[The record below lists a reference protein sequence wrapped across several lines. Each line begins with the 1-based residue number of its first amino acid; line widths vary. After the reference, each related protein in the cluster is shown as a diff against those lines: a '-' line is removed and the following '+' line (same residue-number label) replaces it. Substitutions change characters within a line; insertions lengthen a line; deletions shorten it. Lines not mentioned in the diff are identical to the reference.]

1 MTSQPEDD
9 GAGPSGLAH
18 QEVLAMLG
26 LESSDSEKEETNLLC
41 PEEMGDNEEDD
52 DLYNDLLD
60 HFERQ
65 HTFQTRLLQES
76 GAAAADLDEGTTHLL
91 QQSGAG
97 GLDEGTTHLLQ
108 QSGAGTFDFELQGFV
123 DRKSDRM
130 GVRERHFTTR
140 LRQRGNL
147 IPDQNITQALQD
159 GLRRAVNQV
168 LTTTPGLDDQDRLY
182 FTISSDRLHNNFQ
195 GWGLRAG
202 EWREDG
208 DRLAALLDRLAQAL
222 NSNEQFEMDDSF
234 QLSITQVHHAPQ
246 GTGKPRRGK
255 PGHPTMTMLTAKKK
269 SVIRIQNDD
278 ELCCA
283 RALVV
288 AKARLDQHPKHDAIQ
303 RGKGPLQRTLAWD
316 LQHEA
321 KVPFGPCSYDALTAF
336 SKAPS
341 LAGYQIL
348 LVDSARHF
356 HITTFGGP
364 QDKSLI
370 LLHHQGHYDVIT
382 RLPGFFGSSY
392 VCAHCWK
399 PYNTEGRHRC
409 NKKQCRACCQKEC
422 PDFQAAYPRGQKA
435 TRRCDSCHRD
445 SFGDTCFQMH
455 LVKDHTGKPATNLE
469 SSVCFRRRRCRHCRK
484 QNVGLDKIEKH
495 RCRHIDC
502 PSCHE
507 YVDGETHRCFIQ
519 TAPKPQAKNKRKR
532 KRGTT
537 ETEEEEEL
545 PPLHVFFDIEAMQPK
560 EKHIANLVVAE
571 TEDHD
576 QPMCFHG
583 NHCVRDFLE
592 WLDTLTNYDTR
603 QVNVLAH
610 NFQGYDGYFVIH
622 QYYDDN
628 RIVEQLRNGCKLLEV
643 NHDRIRFID
652 SMSFFQMPLSAFPKT
667 FGLTELKKGY
677 FPHLFNHPDHQTYV
691 GPVPALDYYMP
702 ETMSPEEK
710 QVFET
715 WHQQQRNKVFDF
727 QKELVAYCQSDVRLL
742 KQGCLTLKR
751 LFETLTGFNPFEHI
765 TIASAC
771 NRDLRMNRMIPNSI
785 ASEPVRGW
793 RNSINQSR
801 VALEWLTWCAQK
813 NNIQHGRNAG
823 EVRIPAIGF
832 VDGYCHDTHTV
843 YEFQGCFTHGCP
855 TCYPNRHETHVRHFD
870 RSLQDVYETSQ
881 QKIQRLQRQGYTV
894 VQIWEC
900 EWNRLK
906 ATSLDIRTF
915 VAQLQFIEPL
925 NPRDAFC
932 GGRTNAVK
940 LYHHVTPS
948 QKIHY
953 IDVTSLYPWVNKTCV
968 YPKGHPRIISNPGH
982 TDIHQYFGLIQC
994 QILPP
999 RELYHPVLPYRHD
1012 DKLLF
1017 PLCAACVEQ
1026 EMPKRPLERSSE
1038 CVHTD
1043 RQRALTGTWCTPEL
1057 EKAVELGYQVQYI
1070 YEVWHFDDT
1079 CQGLFRDYVNTW
1091 LKIKQEA
1098 SGWPKDDMSEQAKQ
1112 DYIQKYFEHEGIQL
1126 EYDKIEKNPGLRTL
1140 AKMMLNSMW
1149 GKFGQRLNKTQIKT
1163 FEDPR
1168 AFHRFLKTD
1177 TMDVR
1182 HVSVINDQMVEVH
1195 YQYQDE
1201 DIPVSPNLNIFVACF
1216 TTCWARLRLYAALE
1230 QLQQRVLYY
1239 DTDSVIYYTSEG
1251 QHDPDLGDYLGDF
1264 TSELDKDDYILEFVS
1279 GGPKNYGYQT
1289 KLGVVECKVR
1299 GFRLNSEGKNQ
1310 LNYQVIKANVI
1321 DELQKPQNN
1330 PRETT
1335 VFNTHHI
1342 VRNPHKYQLYTFS
1355 QKKDYKLVYDK
1366 RVLDP
1371 VTFQTY
1377 PYGYQ

>member
-1 MTSQPEDD
+1 
-9 GAGPSGLAH
+9 
-18 QEVLAMLG
+18 MLG
-26 LESSDSEKEETNLLC
+26 LETSDSEKEETNLLC

-60 HFERQ
+60 HLERQ
-65 HTFQTRLLQES
+65 HAFQTRLLQQS
-76 GAAAADLDEGTTHLL
+76 GAGDLDTSIGTTHLL
-91 QQSGAG
+91 QQRGAG
-97 GLDEGTTHLLQ
+97 GLDEGT
-108 QSGAGTFDFELQGFV
+108 FDFELQPFV
-123 DRKSDRM
+123 NRTSRRM

-147 IPDQNITQALQD
+147 ISDQNITEALQE

-168 LTTTPGLDDQDRLY
+168 LTTTPDLDDQDRLY

-202 EWREDG
+202 EWREGG

-246 GTGKPRRGK
+246 GTGRPRRGK
-255 PGHPTMTMLTAKKK
+255 PGHPTMAMLTAKKN

-288 AKARLDQHPKHDAIQ
+288 AKARLDQHPKQRAIQ
-303 RGKGPLQRTLAWD
+303 RGEGPLQRRLAWD
-316 LQHEA
+316 LHDEA
-321 KVPFGPCSYDALTAF
+321 KVPLGPCSYDALTAF

-348 LVDSARHF
+348 LVDAARYF

-382 RLPGFFGSSY
+382 RLPGFFGSTY

-409 NKKQCRACCQKEC
+409 NKKKQCGGCRQKEC

-435 TRRCDSCHRD
+435 TRRCQQCHRD
-445 SFGDTCFQMH
+445 FFGETCFQMH
-455 LVKDHTGKPATNLE
+455 LVKDQTGKPASNPQVTIC
-469 SSVCFRRRRCRHCRK
+469 SQRRRCRACRK

-495 RCRHIDC
+495 QCGYIDC

-537 ETEEEEEL
+537 ESETTPEDEL
-545 PPLHVFFDIEAMQPK
+545 PPLHVFFDIEAMQPH

-571 TEDHD
+571 TEDND

-592 WLDTLTNYDTR
+592 WLDTLTLNDTR

-622 QYYDDN
+622 QYYDDS
-628 RIVEQLRNGCKLLEV
+628 RIVQQLRNGCKLLQV
-643 NHDRIRFID
+643 QHDRIQFID
-652 SMSFFQMPLSAFPKT
+652 SLSFFQMPLSAFPKT
-667 FGLTELKKGY
+667 FGLTELCKGY
-677 FPHLFNHPDHQTYV
+677 FPHKFNHPDHQTYV

-702 ETMSPEEK
+702 ETMSPEDK
-710 QVFET
+710 QALET
-715 WHQQQRNKVFDF
+715 WHQQQRDKVFNF
-727 QKELVAYCQSDVRLL
+727 QKELVDYCKSDVRLL
-742 KQGCLTLKR
+742 KQGCLTFKR
-751 LFETLTGFNPFEHI
+751 LFETLTGFKPFEHI

-771 NRDLRMNRMIPNSI
+771 NRDLRMKRMIPNSI
-785 ASEPVRGW
+785 ASEPLRGW

-801 VALEWLTWCAQK
+801 VVLEWLTWCAQE
-813 NNIQHGRNAG
+813 NNIQHVGNAG

-832 VDGYCHDTHTV
+832 VDGYCHDTRTV

-870 RSLQDVYETSQ
+870 RTMQDVYETTQ
-881 QKIQRLQRQGYTV
+881 QKIQRLKEQGYTV
-894 VQIWEC
+894 VQMWEC

-906 ATSLDIRTF
+906 DTSLDIRTF
-915 VAQLQFIEPL
+915 VTQLQFTAPL

-968 YPKGHPRIISNPGH
+968 YPKGHPTFISTPGH
-982 TDIHQYFGLIQC
+982 TDIRQYFGLIQC

-1012 DKLLF
+1012 GKLLF

-1026 EMPKRPLERSSE
+1026 EMPKRPLERSWE
-1038 CVHTD
+1038 CAHTD
-1043 RQRALTGTWCTPEL
+1043 QQRTLTGTWCSPEL
-1057 EKAVELGYQVQYI
+1057 EKAVELGY
-1070 YEVWHFDDT
+1070 
-1079 CQGLFRDYVNTW
+1079 
-1091 LKIKQEA
+1091 
-1098 SGWPKDDMSEQAKQ
+1098 
-1112 DYIQKYFEHEGIQL
+1112 
-1126 EYDKIEKNPGLRTL
+1126 
-1140 AKMMLNSMW
+1140 
-1149 GKFGQRLNKTQIKT
+1149 
-1163 FEDPR
+1163 
-1168 AFHRFLKTD
+1168 
-1177 TMDVR
+1177 
-1182 HVSVINDQMVEVH
+1182 
-1195 YQYQDE
+1195 
-1201 DIPVSPNLNIFVACF
+1201 
-1216 TTCWARLRLYAALE
+1216 
-1230 QLQQRVLYY
+1230 
-1239 DTDSVIYYTSEG
+1239 
-1251 QHDPDLGDYLGDF
+1251 
-1264 TSELDKDDYILEFVS
+1264 
-1279 GGPKNYGYQT
+1279 
-1289 KLGVVECKVR
+1289 
-1299 GFRLNSEGKNQ
+1299 
-1310 LNYQVIKANVI
+1310 
-1321 DELQKPQNN
+1321 
-1330 PRETT
+1330 
-1335 VFNTHHI
+1335 
-1342 VRNPHKYQLYTFS
+1342 
-1355 QKKDYKLVYDK
+1355 
-1366 RVLDP
+1366 
-1371 VTFQTY
+1371 
-1377 PYGYQ
+1377 

>member
-1 MTSQPEDD
+1 
-9 GAGPSGLAH
+9 
-18 QEVLAMLG
+18 MLG
-26 LESSDSEKEETNLLC
+26 LETSDSEKEETNLLC

-60 HFERQ
+60 HLERQ
-65 HTFQTRLLQES
+65 HAFQTRLLQQS
-76 GAAAADLDEGTTHLL
+76 GAGDLDTSIGTTHLL

-97 GLDEGTTHLLQ
+97 GLDEGT
-108 QSGAGTFDFELQGFV
+108 FDFELQPFV
-123 DRKSDRM
+123 NRTSRRM

-147 IPDQNITQALQD
+147 IADQNITQALQD

-202 EWREDG
+202 EWREGG

-255 PGHPTMTMLTAKKK
+255 PGHPTMAMLTRNSK
-269 SVIRIQNDD
+269 SIIRIQNDD

-288 AKARLDQHPKHDAIQ
+288 AKTRLDQHPKQRAIQ
-303 RGKGPLQRTLAWD
+303 RGQGPLQRTLALD

-321 KVPFGPCSYDALTAF
+321 KVPLGPCGYDALTAF

-341 LAGYQIL
+341 LTGYQIL
-348 LVDSARHF
+348 LVDAARYF

-399 PYNTEGRHRC
+399 PYNAEGHHRC
-409 NKKQCRACCQKEC
+409 NKKKQCGACRQKEC

-435 TRRCDSCHRD
+435 TRRCKQCHRD
-445 SFGDTCFQMH
+445 FFGETCFQAH
-455 LVKDHTGKPATNLE
+455 VSKDHTGKPAANLE
-469 SSVCFRRRRCRHCRK
+469 SSVCFRRRRCRDCRK

-495 RCRHIDC
+495 QCGYIDC

-537 ETEEEEEL
+537 ETTPEEDEL
-545 PPLHVFFDIEAMQPK
+545 PPLHVFFDIEAMQPQ
-560 EKHIANLVVAE
+560 EKHISNLVVAE
-571 TEDHD
+571 TEDND

-622 QYYDDN
+622 QYYDDS

-643 NHDRIRFID
+643 KHDRMRFID

-702 ETMSPEEK
+702 ETMSPEDK
-710 QVFET
+710 QALET

-727 QKELVAYCQSDVRLL
+727 QKELVAYCKSDVRLL
-742 KQGCLTLKR
+742 KQGCLTFKR

-801 VALEWLTWCAQK
+801 VALEWLTWCARE
-813 NNIQHGRNAG
+813 NNIQHVRNAG

-832 VDGYCHDTHTV
+832 VDGYCHDTRTV

-870 RSLQDVYETSQ
+870 RSLQDVYETTQ
-881 QKIQRLQRQGYTV
+881 QKIQRLKQQGYTV

-906 ATSLDIRTF
+906 DTSLDIRSF

-968 YPKGHPRIISNPGH
+968 YPKGHPTIISTPGH
-982 TDIHQYFGLIQC
+982 TDIRQYFGLIQC

-1026 EMPKRPLERSSE
+1026 EMPKRPLERTSE

-1043 RQRALTGTWCTPEL
+1043 RQRVLTGTWYTPEL

-1079 CQGLFRDYVNTW
+1079 CEGLFRDYVNTW

-1098 SGWPKDDMSEQAKQ
+1098 SGWPKDDMSEEAKQ

-1149 GKFGQRLNKTQIKT
+1149 GKFGQRLNKTQIQT
-1163 FEDPR
+1163 FDDPQ

-1182 HVSVINDQMVEVH
+1182 HVSVVNDQIVEVH

-1230 QLQQRVLYY
+1230 QLQERVLYY
-1239 DTDSVIYYTSEG
+1239 DTDSVIFLQDEG
-1251 QHDPDLGDYLGDF
+1251 QPNPDLGNYLGDF
-1264 TSELDKDDYILEFVS
+1264 TSELGDKDHIVEFIS

-1289 KLGVVECKVR
+1289 KLGLVECKVR
-1299 GFRLNSEGKNQ
+1299 GFRLNSEGKTQ
-1310 LNYQVIKANVI
+1310 LNYNVMKANVI
-1321 DELQKPQNN
+1321 DEIQKPQKN

-1335 VFNTHHI
+1335 VYNTHHI
-1342 VRNPHKYQLYTFS
+1342 VRDPQTYQLYTFS

-1371 VTFQTY
+1371 NTFLTY
-1377 PYGYQ
+1377 PYGYH

>member
-1 MTSQPEDD
+1 MASPPEDD
-9 GAGPSGLAH
+9 DAGPRGLSHH
-18 QEVLAMLG
+18 QSLQLLG
-26 LESSDSEKEETNLLC
+26 LQMSSD
-41 PEEMGDNEEDD
+41 DD
-52 DLYNDLLD
+52 DDKDYNELMD
-60 HFERQ
+60 HLERQ
-65 HTFQTRLLQES
+65 HAFQ
-76 GAAAADLDEGTTHLL
+76 THLL

-97 GLDEGTTHLLQ
+97 GLDT
-108 QSGAGTFDFELQGFV
+108 SIGTFDFELQPFV
-123 DRKSDRM
+123 DRKSSRM
-130 GVRERHFTTR
+130 GVRERHFNTR

-147 IPDQNITQALQD
+147 IADQNITEALQD

-168 LTTTPGLDDQDRLY
+168 LTTTPDLHDQDRLY

-195 GWGLRAG
+195 GWGLRAS
-202 EWREDG
+202 EWREGG
-208 DRLAALLDRLAQAL
+208 DRLAALFDRLAQAL

-255 PGHPTMTMLTAKKK
+255 PGHPTMDMLTKHSK
-269 SVIRIQNDD
+269 SIIRINNRD

-288 AKARLDQHPKHDAIQ
+288 AKTRLDQHPKQRAIQ
-303 RGKGPLQRTLAWD
+303 RGKGPLQRTLALD
-316 LQHEA
+316 LHHEA
-321 KVPFGPCSYDALTAF
+321 NVPLGPCSYEALTAF

-348 LVDSARHF
+348 LVDAHRSY
-356 HITTFGGP
+356 HITTFGGT
-364 QDKSLI
+364 QDKQLI

-399 PYNTEGRHRC
+399 PYDHEDRHRC
-409 NKKQCRACCQKEC
+409 HKKKQCGACRQKEC

-435 TRRCDSCHRD
+435 TRRCQQCHRD
-445 SFGDTCFQMH
+445 FFGETCFQTH
-455 LVKDHTGKPATNLE
+455 LVKDQTSKPASNPQSTIC
-469 SSVCFRRRRCRHCRK
+469 SQRRRCPACRK

-495 RCRHIDC
+495 QCGYIEC

-519 TAPKPQAKNKRKR
+519 TAPKPQDKKKRKR
-532 KRGTT
+532 KQQGGPRAKRGAAAAEP
-537 ETEEEEEL
+537 ETAPEEEEEDDL
-545 PPLHVFFDIEAMQPK
+545 PPLHVFFDIEAMQPQ
-560 EKHIANLVVAE
+560 EQHIANLVVAE
-571 TEDHD
+571 TEDDD
-576 QPMCFHG
+576 QPVCFPG

-592 WLDTLTNYDTR
+592 WLDTLTNHDTR

-622 QYYDDN
+622 QYYGDN

-643 NHDRIRFID
+643 KHDRLRFID
-652 SMSFFQMPLSAFPKT
+652 SLSFFQMPLSAFPKT
-667 FGLTELKKGY
+667 FGLTELCKGY
-677 FPHLFNHPDHQTYV
+677 FPHKFNLPDYQTYV

-702 ETMSPEEK
+702 ETMSPEGK
-710 QVFET
+710 QALET
-715 WHQQQRNKVFDF
+715 WHQQQRDKVFDF
-727 QKELVAYCQSDVRLL
+727 QKELVAYCKSDVHLL
-742 KQGCLTLKR
+742 KQGCLTFKR
-751 LFETLTGFNPFEHI
+751 LFETLTGFNPFDHI

-801 VALEWLTWCAQK
+801 VAIEWLTWCAQQH
-813 NNIQHGRNAG
+813 NIQHVGNAG
-823 EVRIPAIGF
+823 EVRIPTVGF
-832 VDGYCHDTHTV
+832 VDGYCHDTRTV

-870 RSLQDVYETSQ
+870 RTMQDVYETTQ
-881 QKIQRLQRQGYTV
+881 QKIQRLKEQGYTV
-894 VQIWEC
+894 VQMWEC
-900 EWNRLK
+900 EWTRLK
-906 ATSLDIRTF
+906 DTSSDIRTF
-915 VAQLQFIEPL
+915 VAHLQFTAPL

-968 YPKGHPRIISNPGH
+968 YPKGHPTFISTPGH

-994 QILPP
+994 QVLPP
-999 RELYHPVLPYRHD
+999 RQLYHPVLPYRHD
-1012 DKLLF
+1012 GKLLF
-1017 PLCAACVEQ
+1017 PLCATCVQ
-1026 EMPKRPLERSSE
+1026 DEMPKRPWERSAQ

-1043 RQRALTGTWCTPEL
+1043 QQRALTGTWCSPEL
-1057 EKAVELGYQVQYI
+1057 SKAVELGYQVQYI
-1070 YEVWHFDDT
+1070 YEVWHFDET
-1079 CQGLFRDYVNTW
+1079 CEGLFKDYVNTW

-1098 SGWPKDDMSEQAKQ
+1098 SGWPKGVNTEEEKQA
-1112 DYIQKYFEHEGIQL
+1112 YIQKYFEHEGIQL
-1126 EYDKIEKNPGLRTL
+1126 EYDKIDKNPGLRTL
-1140 AKMMLNSMW
+1140 TKMMLNSMW
-1149 GKFGQRLNKTQIKT
+1149 GKFGQRLNKTQLQT
-1163 FEDPR
+1163 FDEPQS
-1168 AFHRFLKTD
+1168 FHRFLDTD

-1182 HVSVINDQMVEVH
+1182 HVSVVNDKLVEVH

-1230 QLQQRVLYY
+1230 QLGERVLYY
-1239 DTDSVIYYTSEG
+1239 DTDSVIFLQEEG
-1251 QHDPDLGDYLGDF
+1251 QPNPTLGNYLGEF
-1264 TSELDKDDYILEFVS
+1264 TSELDKEDHIVEFVS
-1279 GGPKNYGYQT
+1279 GGPNKTYQ
-1289 KLGVVECKVR
+1289 
-1299 GFRLNSEGKNQ
+1299 
-1310 LNYQVIKANVI
+1310 
-1321 DELQKPQNN
+1321 
-1330 PRETT
+1330 
-1335 VFNTHHI
+1335 I
-1342 VRNPHKYQLYTFS
+1342 VRNPKSYQLYTFPE
-1355 QKKDYKLVYDK
+1355 YKWYQLVYDK
-1366 RVLDP
+1366 RVVDP
-1371 VTFQTY
+1371 VTFHTY